1 MTRSRTSRWA
11 TRAALV
17 ALAAVSV
24 ACQETT
30 VNKLMAEPHKYADKD
45 VGLKGQV
52 VDSASLL
59 GQGAYRLDDGTGTI
73 WIVSKKGVPR
83 KGARVAVRG
92 RVRDVVNVGDVIKLP
107 VQVGSGLVLIED
119 DHKGL

>member
-1 MTRSRTSRWA
+1 MKGSRTPRAAS
-11 TRAALV
+11 AALV
-17 ALAAVSV
+17 ALGLVSV

-45 VGLKGQV
+45 VGLKGRV
-52 VDSASLL
+52 VDSASVL
-59 GQGAYRLDDGTGTI
+59 GRGAYRLDDGTGTI
-73 WIVSKKGVPR
+73 WVVSSKGVPR

-92 RVRDVVNVGDVIKLP
+92 KVRDVANVGDLITLP
-107 VQVGSGLVLIED
+107 AQVGSGLVLIEE